1 MQRHMTFYIQG
12 ENKYIT
18 CLSRSVSIA
27 NKEEYSQRLLEGN
40 LGSGHLERAMT
51 IWIITQLKF
60 NSHLP
65 NTYHACNSSRVRH
78 RWLPETVVLIFLS
91 NKMYFSAFISHNTE
105 I

>member
-40 LGSGHLERAMT
+40 LGSGHLECAMT
-51 IWIITQLKF
+51 I
-60 NSHLP
+60 
-65 NTYHACNSSRVRH
+65 
-78 RWLPETVVLIFLS
+78 
-91 NKMYFSAFISHNTE
+91 
-105 I
+105 